1 MRMSLRAVNTEG
13 ISTNNGGLMVIYMI
27 ILLPFLS
34 ISGVTKLLDAGQYQA
49 YQSASF
55 VLLAGLVILKARHL
69 RLNKFTLLY
78 IAYQLWVLLMST
90 KNNDLN
96 LGLWVVVFSGI
107 FIVMLLQ
114 VDMPAIV
121 RALTWLTVSAVII
134 NLVYMFYLG
143 SYGQQEYFVG
153 GKNSF
158 SIFMVP
164 SAFLLIINT
173 LLRKKTL
180 NKGTYLY
187 VALVTF
193 CILWG
198 GSATG
203 MVTAVA
209 MIAGLFW
216 ITRKNPKIKTVM
228 TVMIIMNVLLVF
240 FTKVLIDSGLWRG
253 FTSILGK
260 DISLTSRTGIWESV
274 VRMLR
279 SNWLMGFGRGTRIV
293 FVGQWSKRSVVS
305 ETHNF
310 LLEENEV
317 IRVHHLWEVK
327 SLAYR
332 NATVVSYGW
341 LTSCTLLSS
350 DDDDTV
356 RTTSTINRSCRCI
369 LKYVDRLD
377 IVRVDCVHCLCL
389 LWETVD
395 NIERSCT
402 TCEGTSTTDH
412 DIEVVTRTT
421 V

>member
-34 ISGVTKLLDAGQYQA
+34 ISGVAKLLDAGQYQA
-49 YQSASF
+49 YQSTAF

-78 IAYQLWVLLMST
+78 IAYQLWVLLVST
-90 KNNDLN
+90 KNNGLN

-107 FIVMLLQ
+107 FIVMLMQ
-114 VDMPAIV
+114 VDMPVIV

-180 NKGTYLY
+180 NTGTYLY

-253 FTSILGK
+253 FTSMLGK

-274 VRMLR
+274 VKMLR
-279 SNWLMGFGRGTRIV
+279 NNWLMGCGRGTRIV

-310 LLEENEV
+310 LLEILFNGGV
-317 IRVHHLWEVK
+317 IGLMLYALFFREAIRKLNVKYMHHRMVY
-327 SLAYR
+327 LAIL
-332 NATVVSYGW
+332 VVLVNGLAESVTNKTIVNLFIGMAYAMAARAPVEE
-341 LTSCTLLSS
+341 SCDQDAHTLS
-350 DDDDTV
+350 
-356 RTTSTINRSCRCI
+356 
-369 LKYVDRLD
+369 
-377 IVRVDCVHCLCL
+377 
-389 LWETVD
+389 
-395 NIERSCT
+395 
-402 TCEGTSTTDH
+402 EGDGPLPAANKTG
-412 DIEVVTRTT
+412 V
-421 V
+421 